1 MGISRSSCLF
11 VGPVL
16 PWRLKDSMF
25 AKEDRLGL
33 FTCLLMIELLT
44 LFSLRKVLNQGK
56 NAEMEDVEMWFLYL
70 FFP

>member
-1 MGISRSSCLF
+1 
-11 VGPVL
+11 
-16 PWRLKDSMF
+16 MF